1 MSQARLKTS
10 QTMKFVDYVYKVCS
24 GSRSCSFNSVKILSF
39 STLNSAATDE
49 SFDFQNPNG
58 YSPKSSSE
66 YGDNWSFRESNRK
79 FKENL
84 TGIYRENSTGVQRN
98 PSLVYGQS
106 YNPGSLRNE
115 FQSNPD
121 GNSVNYNK
129 NYEDNILQHG
139 SNRLYE
145 ESRNMQSSRMNNG
158 MYQESQGNYNNGEN
172 GVFGQSPYNTN
183 SQNTRNFVP
192 IASEGSG
199 QRFDEKSVRINGFYI
214 GNASSNQQNSS
225 NLWNN
230 SSRMDHQIQNEKSD
244 ESSEDG
250 RLNGTIDE
258 FDFFCKEKKL
268 KEAVEV
274 LGLLEQRNISVDISR
289 YLFLMNECGE
299 AQALEEAK
307 YVYEHLSRSISH
319 LDVRI
324 CNKIMEMYAK
334 CGSMEDAYTVFNKM
348 GQRNLT
354 SWDTMITWLAKN
366 GHGEDAIEMFTE
378 FKKIGL
384 KPDNQMFFGVFT
396 ACSVVGDMK
405 EGMLHFESMIKN
417 YNIEPSTDH
426 YSSVVDMLG
435 SAGYLTEALEFIDKM
450 PIEPGVGI
458 WEIMMNHSRVH
469 GDTELGDRCAEL
481 VELLDPTRLDEQS
494 KAGLIPIKSSDI
506 AKEKEKKRFNPLEIK
521 TKVYEYRAGDT
532 SHPEHEKLYSQLRC
546 LKQPMKEVGYVPETK
561 FVLHDIDQESKEEA
575 LLSHSERLALS
586 QALMTS
592 PARSPIRIIKNL
604 RVCGDCHNALKI
616 ISKLVGRLIVAR
628 DAKRFHHFENGVCS
642 CGDYW

>member
-1 MSQARLKTS
+1 
-10 QTMKFVDYVYKVCS
+10 MKSLNYLYKVCSGTS
-24 GSRSCSFNSVKILSF
+24 GSRSCSFSSVKVLSF

-58 YSPKSSSE
+58 FSPKNSSG
-66 YGDNWSFRESNRK
+66 YGENWSFRESNSV

-84 TGIYRENSTGVQRN
+84 NGGFRENSTGVHRN

-106 YNPGSLRNE
+106 CNSGSLRSE
-115 FQSNPD
+115 FQSNLD
-121 GNSVNYNK
+121 GHAANYNK
-129 NYEDNILQHG
+129 NYQDKILQHG

-145 ESRNMQSSRMNNG
+145 ESRNMRNSRMSNG
-158 MYQESQGNYNNGEN
+158 TYEEIQGNYNNGEN
-172 GVFGQSPYNTN
+172 GVFGQKSPSNIN
-183 SQNTRNFVP
+183 SQSTRNFEQV
-192 IASEGSG
+192 AGEGSG
-199 QRFDEKSVRINGFYI
+199 QYFDEKNVRVNGY

-225 NLWNN
+225 GLWNN
-230 SSRMDHQIQNEKSD
+230 SSGMNHQIPNEKSD

-250 RLNGTIDE
+250 RLYGTIDE
-258 FDFFCKEKKL
+258 FDAFCKEKKL

-274 LGLLEQRNISVDISR
+274 LGFLEQRNISVDMSR

-307 YVYEHLSRSISH
+307 YVHEHLSRTVSH
-319 LDVRI
+319 LDIRI

-396 ACSVVGDMK
+396 ACSAVGDMK
-405 EGMLHFESMIKN
+405 EGLLHFESMIKN
-417 YNIEPSTDH
+417 YDIEPSMDH

-435 SAGYLTEALEFIDKM
+435 SAGYLTEALEFIEKM
-450 PIEPGVGI
+450 PVEAGVEI
-458 WEIMMNHSRVH
+458 WEIMMNKSRVH
-469 GDTELGDRCAEL
+469 GDTELGDRCAEII
-481 VELLDPTRLDEQS
+481 ELLDPCRLDEQS
-494 KAGLIPIKSSDI
+494 KAGLIPIKTCDI

>member
-1 MSQARLKTS
+1 MSQARS
-10 QTMKFVDYVYKVCS
+10 MASRTMKSLDYIHKVRS
-24 GSRSCSFNSVKILSF
+24 GTNGSRSYLSFGSVKDLCFVKKF

-58 YSPKSSSE
+58 FSPKNSSG
-66 YGDNWSFRESNRK
+66 YRDDWSFRESSRE
-79 FKENL
+79 FEENCN
-84 TGIYRENSTGVQRN
+84 GVNRENSMGVHRN
-98 PSLVYGQS
+98 PGLVYGQS
-106 YNPGSLRNE
+106 YNPVSLGNE
-115 FQSNPD
+115 FKSNPD
-121 GNSVNYNK
+121 GNGVNYDK
-129 NYEDNILQHG
+129 NYRDKILEHG

-145 ESRNMQSSRMNNG
+145 ESRNTQSSRMNNG
-158 MYQESQGNYNNGEN
+158 MYQETRGNYNNGEN
-172 GVFGQSPYNTN
+172 GVFGQSPFNVN
-183 SQNTRNFVP
+183 GQNTRNYEQV
-192 IASEGSG
+192 AGESSG
-199 QRFDEKSVRINGFYI
+199 QHFRVSGFYN
-214 GNASSNQQNSS
+214 GNASNPQNFSD
-225 NLWNN
+225 LRNN
-230 SSRMDHQIQNEKSD
+230 SSGNEKS
-244 ESSEDG
+244 DG

-258 FDFFCKEKKL
+258 FDAFCNEKKL

-274 LGLLEQRNISVDISR
+274 LGLLEQRNVSVDISR

-307 YVYEHLSRSISH
+307 YVHDHLSRSVSH
-319 LDVRI
+319 LDVRV
-324 CNKIMEMYAK
+324 CNKIMETYAK
-334 CGSMEDAYTVFNKM
+334 CGSMEDAYTVFTKM

-384 KPDNQMFFGVFT
+384 KPDHQMFFGVFI

-417 YNIEPSTDH
+417 YDIKPSTDH
-426 YSSVVDMLG
+426 YSSVIDMLG
-435 SAGYLTEALEFIDKM
+435 SAGYLTEALEFIEKM
-450 PIEPGVGI
+450 PIEPGVEI

-469 GDTELGDRCAEL
+469 GDTELGDRCAEIID
-481 VELLDPTRLDEQS
+481 LLDSTRLDEQS
-494 KAGLIPIKSSDI
+494 KAGLIPIKTSDI
-506 AKEKEKKRFNPLEIK
+506 AKEKEKKRLNPLEVK